1 MKNILFTLALLV
13 SFSSFGQLTI
23 ETKFNP
29 PEGYERVYN
38 DDYSKFLRNF
48 PLKKDNIVKLYDG
61 TNKDNYS
68 FEYNTEI
75 WAAVLD
81 YDIGTADLHQ
91 CADAVLYMRANYL
104 YKQGLTK
111 NLHFNF
117 VSGFTANYLDYLTH
131 YYKVE
136 GNKVSLV
143 SRNNILE
150 DNSET
155 LRKWLRQIWMFANT
169 WSIDEY
175 DSFQVNILDMKPGD
189 FFITSNPP
197 PGIGHAINV
206 VDVVV
211 NSITKKKKFMLSQSY
226 MPAQETQILIN
237 PENGGVWY
245 TLDEFKDIETPEWTF
260 TVNQLKRFKN

>member
-13 SFSSFGQLTI
+13 SFNSFGQITI
-23 ETKFNP
+23 ETKYNP

-38 DDYSKFLRNF
+38 DDYSKFLRKF

-75 WAAVLD
+75 WDAVFD
-81 YDIGTADLHQ
+81 YDIGKKDLHQ

-104 YKQGLTK
+104 HTKGLTDK
-111 NLHFNF
+111 LHYTFL
-117 VSGFTANYLDYLTH
+117 SGYEANYLDFITH
-131 YYKVE
+131 YYIVN
-136 GNKVSLV
+136 GSTVSLA
-143 SRNNILE
+143 SRNNALIDNLE
-150 DNSET
+150 T
-155 LRKWLRQIWMFANT
+155 FGKWIEKIWMWSNT
-169 WSIDEY
+169 ESIDTY
-175 DSFQVNILDMKPGD
+175 DSFSVAIKDIRPGD
-189 FFITSNPP
+189 FFIQSNP
-197 PGIGHAINV
+197 GSFGHAINV

-226 MPAQETQILIN
+226 MPAQETHILIN

-245 TLDEFKDIETPEWTF
+245 TLDEYKDIETPEWTF
-260 TVNQLKRFKN
+260 TVNQLKRFKH

>member
-1 MKNILFTLALLV
+1 MKKVLFLLV
-13 SFSSFGQLTI
+13 FIPLVSFGQLTI

-111 NLHFNF
+111 NLQFNF

-143 SRNNILE
+143 PRNNILE

-155 LRKWLRQIWMFANT
+155 LRKWLRQIWMYSNT
-169 WSIDEY
+169 WSIDKM
-175 DSFQVNILDMKPGD
+175 DSYEVYLDDIKPGD
-189 FFITSNPP
+189 FFIRSNPP
-197 PGIGHAINV
+197 PGVGHAINV
-206 VDVVV
+206 VDVAVHPMGWKVV
-211 NSITKKKKFMLSQSY
+211 MLSQSY
-226 MPAQETQILIN
+226 MPAQETHILIN
-237 PENGGVWY
+237 PLEGGVWY
-245 TLDEFKDIETPEWTF
+245 TIDSTTKIIATPEFTF
-260 TVNQLKRFKN
+260 YQTELKRFIN